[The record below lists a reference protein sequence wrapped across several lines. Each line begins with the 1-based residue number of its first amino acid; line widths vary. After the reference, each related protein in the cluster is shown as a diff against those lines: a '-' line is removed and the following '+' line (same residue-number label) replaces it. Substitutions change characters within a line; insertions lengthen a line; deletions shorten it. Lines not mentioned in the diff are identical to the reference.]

1 MIRLALFP
9 RALFGCATSVV
20 AVAALSAMPQ
30 QQLGVRIEVSQSRD
44 IRKGMPPGDRVGIVE
59 FIATVVNGSRLP
71 ITLEAHRWGAG
82 LIFEC
87 GEVEQWN
94 AETQEWPPPD
104 LTPVN
109 YPQFPPDER
118 YTLAPGGSRGVCS
131 RAFIPVVGAPP
142 ARFRFRLWRTF
153 RRDGQSW
160 TSEEFVTALRPVK

>member
-9 RALFGCATSVV
+9 RALLGCATAIA
-20 AVAALSAMPQ
+20 AVAALVAMPQ
-30 QQLGVRIEVSQSRD
+30 QQLGVHIEISQNRD
-44 IRKGMPPGDRVGIVE
+44 IERVMVDRVGIVE

-104 LTPVN
+104 LTPEN

-118 YTLAPGGSRGVCS
+118 YTLAPGGSRAVCS
-131 RAFIPVVGAPP
+131 RAFIPVAGAPP
-142 ARFRFRLWRTF
+142 ARFRFRLWSAF